1 MSELLMRQKTDR
13 KVKKMNKTN
22 MKLMMKAKIF
32 QSRNKNMHG

>member
-1 MSELLMRQKTDR
+1 MSKLLMRQKTDR